1 MTRND
6 RENVLASARKSREVR
21 AIMRIHPFQGLVP
34 KPAAAPEVAC
44 VPYDVVNAAEAA
56 ALAAG
61 KPDSLLHI
69 DRAEIDLPAGTD
81 PYSDAVY
88 AKAKENLA
96 GLQQRGVLGRETE
109 PCLYIYQ
116 QQMGSHVQRGLI
128 AGCHVDDY
136 DSGLIKKHEKTRKDK
151 EDDRT
156 RLIDTLSADTGPV
169 FLTYRDNSGV
179 TALVNAKTKEKPLH
193 DFTAPDGI
201 RHTVWRIPGGAE
213 WVKAFAAVPVTYIAD
228 GHHRAASA
236 ARVARLRRE
245 RNPKHTGNEDYNW
258 FLCVLFPASEL
269 KILPYN
275 RIVSNLNGLSP
286 EAFLAKVKA
295 LFGLEE
301 NAAPSPIAIGRA
313 SMYLGGKWYGLQ
325 LKADTNADPVSRLDV
340 SVLQDKL
347 LAPLLGI
354 DDPRTSKR
362 IDFVGGI
369 RGTGELV
376 KRVDAE
382 GGVAFSMYPV
392 TLAQLMDIADA
403 GQIMPPKSTWFEPKL
418 RSGLVIHTF

>member
-1 MTRND
+1 MAGFAWR
-6 RENVLASARKSREVR
+6 NVLMVFAQQEP
-21 AIMRIHPFQGLVP
+21 MRIHPFQGLVP
-34 KPAAAPEVAC
+34 KPAGASEVAC

-56 ALAAG
+56 ALVAG
-61 KPDSLLHI
+61 KPHSLLHV
-69 DRAEIDLPAGTD
+69 DRAEIDLPQGTD

-88 AKAKENLA
+88 SRAHENFIWLQETG
-96 GLQQRGVLGRETE
+96 GLVRETG
-109 PCLYIYQ
+109 PCLYVYQ
-116 QQMGSHVQRGLI
+116 QQMGTHVQRGLV

-136 DSGLIKKHEKTRKDK
+136 DTGLIKKHEKTRKDK

-169 FLTYRDNSGV
+169 FLTYRDDAGV
-179 TALVNAKTKEKPLH
+179 TALVNATTGEPPLH

-201 RHTVWRIPGGAE
+201 RHTVWRIAGGAE
-213 WVKAFAAVPVTYIAD
+213 WVKTFREVPVSYIAD

-236 ARVARLRRE
+236 ARVARMRRD
-245 RNPKHTGNEDYNW
+245 RNARHTGNEEYNW

-275 RIVSNLNGLSP
+275 RLVVDLNGHRP
-286 EAFLAKVKA
+286 EDFLGQVRAI
-295 LFGLEE
+295 FGLEE
-301 NAAPSPIAIGRA
+301 NAAPTPVAVGRV
-313 SMYLGGKWYGLQ
+313 SMYLGGKWYGLRCT
-325 LKADTNADPVSRLDV
+325 AEAGADPVARLDV

-347 LAPLLGI
+347 LAPVLGI
-354 DDPRTSKR
+354 EDVRTSKR

-369 RGTGELV
+369 RGAGELV

-392 TLAQLMDIADA
+392 TLGQLMAIADA

-418 RSGLVIHTF
+418 RSGLFVHTF

>member
-1 MTRND
+1 
-6 RENVLASARKSREVR
+6 
-21 AIMRIHPFQGLVP
+21 MRIHPFQGLVP
-34 KPAAAPEVAC
+34 TPALAPEVAC

-61 KPDSLLHI
+61 KPHSLLHV
-69 DRAEIDLPAGTD
+69 DRAEIDLPAGID
-81 PYSDAVY
+81 PYSEAVY
-88 AKAKENLA
+88 AKALENFLA
-96 GLQQRGVLGRETE
+96 LQRAGVLVRETE
-109 PCLYIYQ
+109 PCLYVYQ
-116 QQMGSHVQRGLI
+116 QQMGNHVQRGLV

-136 DSGLIKKHEKTRKDK
+136 DNGLIKKHEKTRKDK

-156 RLIDTLSADTGPV
+156 KLIDTLSADTGPV
-169 FLTYRDNSGV
+169 FLTYRDNAGV
-179 TALVNAKTKEKPLH
+179 TALVNAKTREKPLH

-201 RHTVWRIPGGAE
+201 RHTVWRIAGGAE
-213 WVKAFAAVPVTYIAD
+213 WVQAFSAVPVTYIAD

-275 RIVSNLNGLSP
+275 RIVVDLNGLAP
-286 EAFLAKVKA
+286 ADFLARA
-295 LFGLEE
+295 RAIFGLTE
-301 NAAPSPIAIGRA
+301 NANPSPTAVGQV
-313 SMYLGGKWYGLQ
+313 SMYLGGKWYGL
-325 LKADTNADPVSRLDV
+325 KMSVEPNADPVSRLDV

-347 LAPLLGI
+347 LGPVLGI
-354 DDPRTSKR
+354 ADVRTSKR

-369 RGTGELV
+369 RGTAELV

-392 TLAQLMDIADA
+392 TLDQLMDIADA